1 MTAAS
6 LILVLL
12 SALAHSTWNL
22 LLKRSSDKEVFVWW
36 LLVSGS
42 VLLAPLGG
50 ILLWQNPIG
59 PTGWWL
65 VLTTI
70 VVHIFYFVLLGRGYT
85 QGDLSLVY
93 PIARGGGTMLIPV
106 LAVIILGE
114 RIEPLAIVGVVA
126 IVLGIYTLSWWGN
139 FRQLIN
145 QPLALFKNP
154 GTRYAILTG
163 LTISCYSLVDKT
175 GVAHVQPF
183 LYMYLMT
190 LGTAMGLT
198 PYVLGKQGVRKG
210 WKAAKLEFKL
220 NYLQIVVAGLL
231 TYLAYGLVLTAF
243 SWSRVSY
250 VAPAREVGIVFGVL
264 MGVFILKEPFGRGRL
279 IGSGVIVLGLALI
292 ALSP

>member
-126 IVLGIYTLSWWGN
+126 IVLGIYTISWWGN